1 MPRIVPPR
9 KNPVVD
15 MTAMCD
21 VSFLLLTFF
30 ILTAKFK
37 PQQAVAVDVPIA
49 HSQKTFTDAI
59 TILVDKDG
67 KAYISLKESQTRYA
81 MIDELVT
88 RFGDKYPNLKTLTDE
103 QKKIFSLTDTW
114 GTSIENTNTVLALPP
129 NEFKAYQ
136 EKRMQGIPFD
146 SLHSQIGD
154 WVQAAR
160 YATDGNIKIA
170 IKSDKNTSVSHV
182 QQIVKSLTQRDIHR
196 FLLITTLSGG
206 GEGETP
212 AEGGEP
218 KTP

>member
-21 VSFLLLTFF
+21 VAFLLLTFF

-49 HSQKTFTDAI
+49 HSQKTFNDAI

-67 KAYISLKESQTRYA
+67 KAFISLKESQTRYA
-81 MIDELVT
+81 MFDQLIKQY
-88 RFGDKYPNLKTLTDE
+88 GDKYPGLKGVTDV
-103 QKKIFSLTDTW
+103 QKKIFSLSDTW
-114 GTSIENTNTVLALPP
+114 GTDITNTPTVLSLSAGD
-129 NEFKAYQ
+129 FKDYQ
-136 EKRMQGIPFD
+136 EKQMKGIPFD
-146 SLHSQIGD
+146 SAHNELAD

-170 IKSDKNTSVSHV
+170 IKSDKNTSVKY
-182 QQIVKSLTQRDIHR
+182 VKDIIKGLADRDIHR
-196 FLLITTLSGG
+196 FLLVTTLSAG
-206 GEGETP
+206 GEGGAP
-212 AEGGEP
+212 AGKEEEVQ
-218 KTP
+218 